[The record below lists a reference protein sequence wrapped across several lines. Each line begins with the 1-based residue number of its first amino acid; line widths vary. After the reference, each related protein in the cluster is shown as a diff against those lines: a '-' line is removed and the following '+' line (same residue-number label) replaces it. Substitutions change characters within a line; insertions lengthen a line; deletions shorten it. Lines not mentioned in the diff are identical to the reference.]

1 MFQYM
6 VGVAMLHGHDPRE
19 AADYPWADLQIMTML
34 HNNE

>member
-6 VGVAMLHGHDPRE
+6 VGIAMLHGHDPRE
-19 AADYPWADLQIMTML
+19 AENYAWSDLETLMLL